1 MEEYKREYN
10 VLKIREYIKRY
21 YSKSEW
27 NILDIIE
34 RLFTH
39 EFYIVE
45 DKALVVLRK
54 YKRKATI
61 YISIIAI
68 DKRLYGTG
76 ITNKIIKN
84 IQIEGYTTLEG
95 HVKVDNNHS
104 LNMVH
109 RNGFKIIK
117 RLKYYKDGEA
127 YLVRKT
133 Y

>member
-1 MEEYKREYN
+1 M
-10 VLKIREYIKRY
+10 
-21 YSKSEW
+21 
-27 NILDIIE
+27 
-34 RLFTH
+34 
-39 EFYIVE
+39 
-45 DKALVVLRK
+45 LVVQ
-54 YKRKATI
+54 
-61 YISIIAI
+61 ISIIAI

-84 IQIEGYTTLEG
+84 IQIEGYSTLEG

-109 RNGFKIIK
+109 RNGFKTIK
-117 RLKYYKDGEA
+117 RLKYYKDSEA

>member
-1 MEEYKREYN
+1 MEDYKREYN
-10 VLKIREYIKRY
+10 VLKIREYIKQY

-45 DKALVVLRK
+45 DEALVVLRK

-84 IQIEGYTTLEG
+84 IQIEGYSTLEG
-95 HVKVDNNHS
+95 HVKVDNIHS

-109 RNGFKIIK
+109 RNGFKTIK